1 MFHSMYIDE
10 RVFITPSENNAI
22 RSVDGYN
29 HLLLDKLKD
38 KHEGKCNANGYI
50 RPGSIELLARS
61 APIAENGKFT
71 GNYTYDCR
79 FKCDI
84 LYPTAGNVME
94 AYVIKKNKMG
104 VYAVYKE
111 AIRILLPRDSH
122 QGNQAFDQIKLGD
135 TIRIKIQTSR
145 FQTNDPYIG
154 AVGML
159 VVSEEGD
166 VAEGVAVAVAES
178 KVQEEGPE
186 GAPGEGAPEVPQ
198 QAPQGTL
205 QAIPEGSTERSPVTE
220 RERPAEAVA
229 PVVVIPEVSVSEPRP
244 SAAALLAGLP
254 APIKRKRKL
263 GQEEKA
269 TQEATFL
276 SSMP

>member
-84 LYPTAGNVME
+84 LYPTAGNAME

-111 AIRILLPRDSH
+111 AIRILLPRESH
-122 QGNQAFDQIKLGD
+122 LGNQDFDQIKLGD
-135 TIRIKIQTSR
+135 TIRIKIVSSR
-145 FQTNDPYIG
+145 FQTNDPYIS
-154 AVGML
+154 AVGTL
-159 VVSEEGD
+159 VPSEEGEE
-166 VAEGVAVAVAES
+166 VAEATGVAVAES
-178 KVQEEGPE
+178 TAQEDSP
-186 GAPGEGAPEVPQ
+186 GASEEAPHV
-198 QAPQGTL
+198 APQGAL
-205 QAIPEGSTERSPVTE
+205 SAIPEGTVEQSPAT
-220 RERPAEAVA
+220 ERPAV
-229 PVVVIPEVSVSEPRP
+229 PVVVIPEVSVNPVAEVRP
-244 SAAALLAGLP
+244 SATALLAGLP
-254 APIKRKRKL
+254 ALPAPKRKRKI